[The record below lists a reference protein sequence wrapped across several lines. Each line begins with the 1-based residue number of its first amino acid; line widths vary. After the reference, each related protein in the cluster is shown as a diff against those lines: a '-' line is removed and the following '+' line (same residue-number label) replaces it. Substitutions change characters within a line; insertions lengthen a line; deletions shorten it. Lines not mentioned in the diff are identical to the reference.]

1 MIYGYLRVSS
11 DEQDVNSQKQ
21 GVNEFAYEK
30 GWSIDEYISDEG
42 VSGGKN
48 PDKRNLGPLL
58 MKLKSGDIVI
68 CSEISRLGRDLY
80 MVMDILHFCM
90 QRGCVIHTV
99 KDRFTLGN
107 DIQSKVLAFAF
118 GLAAE
123 IERQMIRQ
131 RTKEGLRLRMK
142 MGVLLGRPFI
152 KSVTTGTPP
161 MSGDVHRRANE
172 NKDKIME
179 QFRWGVPQRRLE
191 KNFNIGKD
199 TLYRYLVDWGAYDSI
214 DEDGGVGRRKK
225 LQEYRDREAARVEA
239 ERKRCKELE
248 NEFKYKDGPYEPAVL
263 DSSERDK
270 MIQLIKANLIL
281 PEIAKQFEAYTYEQI
296 YDAVLVDR
304 EFNTLY
310 RSHGQKRA
318 VKGKPSV

>member
-21 GVNEFAYEK
+21 GVEQFALAHS
-30 GWSIDEYISDEG
+30 WNIDKYITDEG
-42 VSGGKN
+42 VSGGKD

-58 MKLKSGDIVI
+58 KKLQKGDIVI

-90 QRGCVIHTV
+90 TQGCVIYTV
-99 KDRFTLGN
+99 KDNFTLGD

-123 IERQMIRQ
+123 IERQMIQQ
-131 RTKEGLRLRMK
+131 RTREGLRLRVK
-142 MGVLLGRPFI
+142 MGCLLGRPFGGI
-152 KSVTTGTPP
+152 STGTPP
-161 MSGDVHRRANE
+161 VSGEVYKRAEE
-172 NKDKIME
+172 NKEKIIE

-214 DEDGGVGRRKK
+214 DEDGGVARRKK
-225 LQEYRDREAARVEA
+225 LADYRNREAARIEA
-239 ERKRCKELE
+239 ARRRAKEQE
-248 NEFKYKDGPYEPAVL
+248 HECRYKDTPFQIVEI
-263 DSSERDK
+263 DREK
-270 MIQLIKANLIL
+270 MLALIRQDLIL
-281 PEIAKQFEAYTYEQI
+281 PDIAKLFPEYTYEQI
-296 YDAVLVDR
+296 YDTVLIDR
-304 EFNTLY
+304 EFNTEY
-310 RSHGQKRA
+310 RKFGQK
-318 VKGKPSV
+318 KCKKKK